1 MIPHGFYDSRQELL
15 PGWHRLIKNLASQF
29 FAIFEQAID
38 CKKIEHAIAPIVI
51 MEAAAVLDV
60 VLAIS
65 IAFDSYIKK
74 QLYIV
79 APAVEGT
86 LRNGVRLVIIHRRTC
101 PFVVYLGTRYGTAR
115 NGVYKPDVAPEEV
128 RCGGFVLCAIKFRDF
143 KTLSK

>member
-1 MIPHGFYDSRQELL
+1 M
-15 PGWHRLIKNLASQF
+15 ASQF

-101 PFVVYLGTRYGTAR
+101 PLIINGSTRNRTACD
-115 NGVYKPDVAPEEV
+115 GVYELNIAVKEV
-128 RCGGFVLCAIKFRDF
+128 RCG
-143 KTLSK
+143 